1 MRFII
6 TKSVGDISDYK
17 IRPLP
22 DDEKK
27 RKKRLAD
34 LGIPE
39 DYNPQQVEELYKL
52 RCLPAQIQLAE
63 KIRRRG
69 GRVDAGERIEY
80 IVVCN
85 GGLNTK
91 LFDKLEDPP
100 YQKKHCDV
108 VKLDFLYYLK
118 LLINP
123 ADQALEVGY
132 GCEKYVDTLYKRH
145 VLKYKLLK
153 DIKSKGM
160 KFE

>member
-1 MRFII
+1 MFEIINDEVVNLMSHTYPQKHFII

-39 DYNPQQVEELYKL
+39 DYNPKQVEELYKL
-52 RCLPAQIQLAE
+52 RSLPAQIQLAE

-85 GGLNTK
+85 GGLNAK
-91 LFDKLEDPP
+91 
-100 YQKKHCDV
+100 V
-108 VKLDFLYYLK
+108 V
-118 LLINP
+118 
-123 ADQALEVGY
+123 
-132 GCEKYVDTLYKRH
+132 
-145 VLKYKLLK
+145 
-153 DIKSKGM
+153 
-160 KFE
+160 